1 MRKKQLYIFLFV
13 LIVIFSCQRNQSSLN
28 LAQKDNPDA
37 QKLIA
42 LGLGTMGV
50 IHSNQIYVHFL
61 NENNEWVID
70 ENSQFTLPEK
80 NQGVISMGMG
90 VIGVVEE
97 NTIFFYYLDAENKW
111 VKDDEVTYSLPED
124 FLSISA
130 MRMNWELGMLA
141 LEQTEKVIDF
151 FYLDEFGKWK
161 RDETARF
168 VLPVNIDN
176 YVVLGE
182 MEVAIIQDQRLGVYN
197 LNNIEAKW
205 EFDENMVLK
214 LPDDFQAVI
223 SFEPGTIGV
232 LDQNRVVKF
241 YEKDSQNQVWV
252 LDESMN
258 FYLDDFYQSLAKNLI
273 Q

>member
-1 MRKKQLYIFLFV
+1 MYKKKLSPFLILLVF
-13 LIVIFSCQRNQSSLN
+13 IFSCQRTPSSVN
-28 LAQKDNPDA
+28 LAQIEHPDA

-42 LGLGTMGV
+42 LGLGTMGI

-61 NENNEWVID
+61 NENSEWVID
-70 ENSQFTLPEK
+70 KNSQFLLPEK

-90 VIGVVEE
+90 VIGVVEA
-97 NTIFFYYLDAENKW
+97 NTMFFYYLDSENKW
-111 VKDDEVTYSLPED
+111 VKDEEVTFSLPTD
-124 FLSISA
+124 YSSISA

-141 LEQTEKVIDF
+141 IEETENVIDF

-168 VLPVNIDN
+168 VLPINVEN

-182 MEVAIIQDQRLGVYN
+182 MEIAIIQDQRLGVYY
-197 LNNIEAKW
+197 LSEEAAW

-214 LPDDFQAVI
+214 LPDDVQAVL
-223 SFEPGTIGV
+223 SFEPGIIGV
-232 LDQNRVVKF
+232 LNQDRVVRF
-241 YEKDSQNQVWV
+241 YEKDSQKQVWI
-252 LDESMN
+252 LDESMDFN
-258 FYLDDFYQSLAKNLI
+258 MDEFYQSVAKNLI

>member
-1 MRKKQLYIFLFV
+1 MHKKQLIISLIALFF
-13 LIVIFSCQRNQSSLN
+13 IFSCKRDQSSVN
-28 LAQKDNPDA
+28 LAQVDNPNA

-50 IHSNQIYVHFL
+50 IHSNQVYVHFL

-70 ENSQFTLPEK
+70 KNSQFTLPEK

-90 VIGVVEE
+90 VIGVVEA

-111 VKDDEVTYSLPED
+111 VKDEEVTFSLPGNY
-124 FLSISA
+124 LSMSA

-141 LEQTEKVIDF
+141 LQETEKVIDF
-151 FYLDEFGKWK
+151 YYLDEFGNWK

-168 VLPVNIDN
+168 VLPMNIEN

-182 MEVAIIQDQRLGVYN
+182 MEIAILQDQRLGVYF
-197 LNNIEAKW
+197 LNEEAAWK
-205 EFDENMVLK
+205 FDENMVLK
-214 LPDDFQAVI
+214 LPEDVQAVL
-223 SFEPGTIGV
+223 SFEPGIIGV
-232 LDQNRVVKF
+232 LNQNRVVRF
-241 YEKDSQNQVWV
+241 YEKDAEKQVWI
-252 LDESMN
+252 LDESMD
-258 FYLDDFYQSLAKNLI
+258 FYLDEFYQSVAKNLI